1 MFTLSNRNVFIGL
14 VLCPILLTG
23 CATQG
28 GTDQIKG
35 AGTGAFLGA
44 AAGCGLG
51 FLLGGNAAGCVKG
64 AITGGVVGAVTG
76 WGAVKL
82 SQYQAEPVRTA
93 KADQRMY
100 PMTPQ
105 VDSAQVKIRKGTSTP
120 NKVKPG
126 NSVKLSMDYSV
137 TLPPNMQ
144 TTPVTERWVLMK
156 DGKQLADLP
165 QQNSQRNSGGWVA
178 EATIP
183 IPKEADPGT
192 YVIEHTVQ
200 AGDSY
205 DTDESTFVV
214 SH

>member
-1 MFTLSNRNVFIGL
+1 MFEPSYRKVFIGL
-14 VLCPILLTG
+14 VLCPVLLTG

-28 GTDQIKG
+28 GTDQIMGSTIGAVVG
-35 AGTGAFLGA
+35 AG
-44 AAGCGLG
+44 AGCGLG

-64 AITGGVVGAVTG
+64 AISGGVVGAVTG

-82 SQYQAEPVRTA
+82 NQYQAEPVRSA

-100 PMTPQ
+100 PMTPS
-105 VDSAQVKIRKGTSTP
+105 VNSAQVKIRKGTSTP
-120 NKVKPG
+120 HRVKPG
-126 NSVKLSMDYSV
+126 GTVKLSTDYSV

-144 TTPVTERWVLMK
+144 TTPVMERWVLMK
-156 DGKQLADLP
+156 DGTSLADLP
-165 QQNSQRNSGGWVA
+165 QQNSQRHSGGWVA
-178 EATIP
+178 EARIP

-200 AGDSY
+200 AGNSY

-214 SH
+214 SR